1 MHLGQG
7 RVVPKSGLCPVTEWE
22 PLDPSPQRG
31 RPYTPIQGSS
41 MDCPIEV
48 GWSQGRLGTSAHLQ
62 TPGQVHGREASFHA
76 CGPLSQ
82 CRGQRH
88 EPQVH
93 VPRHMPALGM
103 QASFS
108 GLAQGVE
115 TRASYP
121 RPVVRGGQESLTSWV
136 LGPIATVWDVGLMPL
151 GQCRGR
157 GRSLLLVVM

>member
-1 MHLGQG
+1 MPKFVHLRQG
-7 RVVPKSGLCPVTEWE
+7 RVVPKPGLCPVTEWE

-48 GWSQGRLGTSAHLQ
+48 GWSQGKLRTSAHLQ
-62 TPGQVHGREASFHA
+62 TPGQVHGREASSHA

-93 VPRHMPALGM
+93 VPGHMPALGM

-108 GLAQGVE
+108 GLAQGWRPESHVPGLLCKAGM
-115 TRASYP
+115 RVSHPGSWGPLP
-121 RPVVRGGQESLTSWV
+121 RSG
-136 LGPIATVWDVGLMPL
+136 M
-151 GQCRGR
+151 
-157 GRSLLLVVM
+157 